1 MVRDGWNRG
10 PKGGHMN
17 LEAKCRALAAMK
29 WPELKDHKGANMDE
43 WPEDLRVRE
52 FPNEGMEGK

>member
-1 MVRDGWNRG
+1 
-10 PKGGHMN
+10 MN